1 MGQRLA
7 THPSSIRSHVSLPI
21 SPPAARAHPL
31 EVELHSKSTIQTPPG
46 SGESSISEPLDKS
59 QDPNPSQDQT
69 YYTAH
74 GRFASEVIATINV
87 RAGMTPAATSNLV
100 PFVDAPLFGEIDL
113 DSPYIPLG
121 SPMELPPRVHAD
133 KLVAIYWQHIDSVE
147 PILDRERFFRSY
159 ETLYAS
165 ADAFRHTDGEIWL
178 SVVNIVFALA
188 AQRNES
194 TPLKRR
200 HEEATSYFQRAWMVL
215 RPETILWKPGS
226 IELVQ
231 CLMLMNRYL
240 HCTNNQHKT
249 WMTAGLAIRIAQSMC
264 FHLPQGSLAKDS
276 SNETRLK
283 QRVWL
288 SCVALDR

>member
-1 MGQRLA
+1 
-7 THPSSIRSHVSLPI
+7 LPI
-21 SPPAARAHPL
+21 SPPAAQAPPL
-31 EVELHSKSTIQTPPG
+31 EAKIDAASTIETLPG

-59 QDPNPSQDQT
+59 QDPNPGQDQT

-74 GRFASEVIATINV
+74 GRFASEVMATIDV
-87 RAGMTPAATSNLV
+87 RTGMTPAATANPV
-100 PFVDAPLFGEIDL
+100 PFVDAPLFGELDL
-113 DSPYIPLG
+113 DSPQKFLG
-121 SPMELPPRVHAD
+121 SPMELPSRAYAD
-133 KLVAIYWQHIDSVE
+133 SLVAIYWHQPEPVE
-147 PILDRERFFRSY
+147 PILDRERFFRNY
-159 ETLYAS
+159 EALYTS
-165 ADAFRHTDGEIWL
+165 PDAFSHTDREIWL
-178 SVVNIVFALA
+178 SIFNIVFALA
-188 AQRNES
+188 VQIYEL

-200 HEEATSYFQRAWMVL
+200 QEEANFYFQRAWAVL

-264 FHLPQGSLAKDS
+264 FHLPGGSLAKDS
-276 SNETRLK
+276 SNDRRLR
-283 QRVWL
+283 QRVWA